1 LACCGHPS
9 DYRPQLED
17 PNPGYGYSNFRL
29 ICLISAESEAA
40 VGKVYTRLAMST
52 RHFRATCAILLC
64 LALAPALFAQRG
76 FVHTSGTEL
85 VDGSGKPLLLRGTNL
100 GNWFEAEGYMFHFE
114 ESAQSPREIEDL
126 TTELIGPEK
135 SEAFWKQW
143 REDYI
148 TEGDIDRIKAMGF
161 NSVRVPIHWKFFYNE
176 NGEGYRLMDRLI
188 QWARKDNIY
197 IIIDLHCA
205 PGGQTGTN
213 IDDSWG
219 YPWLYSDAEAQKYT
233 LELWQRIAKH
243 YANEPIVLGYD
254 LLNEPIPHF
263 PQLQRYND
271 QLEPLYRRIS
281 AAIREVDKNHVLIL
295 GGAQWDSNFKV
306 FGKPFD
312 SNVMYTF
319 HKYWTATD
327 VSVIREYIDFR
338 DNHKVPIWLGES
350 GENKDEWIAAFVK
363 TLEDN
368 HIGWC
373 FWPYKKMDAPS
384 NVVTFDRPAHWDAV
398 IALTKMPAGTGNAEK
413 RIAARPSP
421 EDAQAAFNDLLNKI
435 KFSNEKVNPGYVKAL
450 GLTVPAS

>member
-1 LACCGHPS
+1 MITS
-9 DYRPQLED
+9 
-17 PNPGYGYSNFRL
+17 
-29 ICLISAESEAA
+29 
-40 VGKVYTRLAMST
+40 
-52 RHFRATCAILLC
+52 HFRVLCVAIVGVL
-64 LALAPALFAQRG
+64 LAPALLSQPA

-85 VDGSGKPLLLRGTNL
+85 IDASGEPLLLRGTNL
-100 GNWFEAEGYMFHFE
+100 GNWLEPEGYMFHLE
-114 ESAQSPREIEDL
+114 DSAQSPREIEDF

-143 REDYI
+143 RDSYI
-148 TEGDIDRIKAMGF
+148 TEADIDRIKAMGF
-161 NSVRVPIHWKFFYNE
+161 NSVRVPIHWKFFTSDNAD
-176 NGEGYRLMDRLI
+176 GFRLLDRLVE
-188 QWARKDNIY
+188 WARKDHIY
-197 IIIDLHCA
+197 VIIDLHCA

-213 IDDSWG
+213 IDDSYG
-219 YPWLYSDAEAQKYT
+219 YPWLYLSPEAQQQT
-233 LELWQRIAKH
+233 IAIWHRIAAH
-243 YANEPIVLGYD
+243 YGREPIILGYD

-263 PQLQRYND
+263 SQLQRFNTD
-271 QLEPLYRRIS
+271 LEPLYRCIS
-281 AAIREVDKNHVLIL
+281 AAIREVDRNHVLIL

-327 VSVIREYIDFR
+327 VSVIREYIEFR
-338 DNHKVPIWLGES
+338 DKYNVPIWLGES

-373 FWPYKKMDAPS
+373 FWPYKKMDAAS
-384 NVVTFDRPAHWDAV
+384 SEVSFDRPIHWDAIV
-398 IALTKMPAGTGNAEK
+398 ALSKMPAGTGNAEK

-421 EDAQAAFNDLLNKI
+421 EDAQTAFDDLLNKI

-450 GLTVPAS
+450 GLAVQAP